1 MGNFSIAQALAWRG
15 ADTTMGRYFLLKN
28 AAILDVVAG
37 DVMSE
42 RDILIE
48 DGRIREIGDPGLT
61 ARDAEVLELGG
72 RMVLP
77 GLCDAHIHV
86 AVCVNSF
93 VEFTRLSPSYVALR
107 AAPALRGML
116 MRGFT
121 TVRDAGG
128 ADFGFARAANEG
140 LIESPRILYCG
151 KALSQT
157 GGHGDLRMGGEN
169 AFDSHYYV
177 PGLGRVCDGVE
188 QVRAAA
194 RDEIRRGAHHV
205 KIMAGGGVASYTD
218 PIDNDQF
225 SVDEIRAVVEE
236 AEMAN
241 LYVMAHTYTARQI
254 ARSAENGVRSLEHCN
269 FIDDATAALA
279 ARLGAFVVPTLSI
292 FEVMFKHGLEAGVP
306 AEIHNKTARVR
317 AAGPGSLE
325 ILARHDVKMAFGT
338 DLMGSFHDQQGL
350 EFKLRA
356 EVLAPLEIIRSATC
370 YAAELFRMEGE
381 IGVIAPGARADLIA
395 VRGNPLDDIGLLS
408 GQGERLDLIMK
419 DGVIHKNTL
428 A

>member
-1 MGNFSIAQALAWRG
+1 
-15 ADTTMGRYFLLKN
+15 MGRNFLLKN
-28 AAILDVVAG
+28 AAILDVIEGALL
-37 DVMSE
+37 SE

-48 DGRIREIGDPGLT
+48 DGRIREIGDPHLSRHGVATLDL
-61 ARDAEVLELGG
+61 AG
-72 RMVLP
+72 RVVMP
-77 GLCDAHIHV
+77 GLCDAHIHI

-93 VEFTRLSPSYVALR
+93 AEFGKLSPSYVALR
-107 AAPALRGML
+107 TAPVLRRML

-128 ADFGFARAANEG
+128 ADFGFARAVNEG

-151 KALSQT
+151 KALSQA

-169 AFDSHYYV
+169 AFDPHYYV
-177 PGLGRVCDGVE
+177 PGLGRICDGVD

-225 SVDEIRAVVEE
+225 SIDEIRAVVEE

-254 ARSAENGVRSLEHCN
+254 ARAAGNGVRSLEHCN
-269 FIDDATAALA
+269 FIDDETAALV
-279 ARLGAFVVPTLSI
+279 ARLGSFVVPTLSI
-292 FEVMFKHGLEAGVP
+292 FGVMFKHGLEAGVP
-306 AEIHNKTARVR
+306 AEIHAKTARVR
-317 AAGPGSLE
+317 AAGPRSLE
-325 ILARHDVKMAFGT
+325 ILARHGVKMAYGT

-356 EVLAPLEIIRSATC
+356 EVLPPSEIIRSATC
-370 YAAELFRMEGE
+370 HAAELFRMEGE

-395 VRGNPLDDIGLLS
+395 VNGNPLDNINLLC
-408 GQGERLDLIMK
+408 GQGDHLDLIMK
-419 DGVIHKNTL
+419 DGAIYKNSL